1 MNIGKLYY
9 LLKDLP
15 DHYELRIKIKGSPDY
30 DDLYV
35 VMDQEVS
42 SETSGNS
49 PLVSLQSKELDHEV
63 MLLRKEGDSRIYRS
77 GN

>member
-1 MNIGKLYY
+1 MTIGGLYA
-9 LLKDLP
+9 LLRDLP

-42 SETSGNS
+42 IDTSGNS

-63 MLLRKEGDSRIYRS
+63 MLLRKEGE
-77 GN
+77 

>member
-15 DHYELRIKIKGSPDY
+15 DHYELRIKIEGSPDY

-35 VMDQEVS
+35 VMDHEVS
-42 SETSGNS
+42 VETNNPS

-63 MLLRKEGDSRIYRS
+63 MLLRKEGE
-77 GN
+77 